1 MKLHAQEASVRR
13 NQKVVAF
20 HSNAAI
26 QDQKYEGEEL
36 NTIRRLSER
45 RMMLTRAA
53 ALLSMFGLILTAI
66 SSEVC
71 SYGYVPTETEM
82 LEGMEDPY
90 TSPSAGCGGE
100 YAYKLWLM
108 KIVISFSTV
117 LLSMVV
123 VVRYHVAYQEQEK
136 AIMHVARHSDPPDI
150 SALNRQHRRDRFRE
164 FLRNIL
170 LELLLT
176 VMPHPFP
183 GVKKTFRFW
192 PALQRGRF
200 WHVWRLMKATLFY

>member
-1 MKLHAQEASVRR
+1 MELHAQEASVRR
-13 NQKVVAF
+13 TQRVVAF

-26 QDQKYEGEEL
+26 QDQKYQGEEL

-100 YAYKLWLM
+100 FRSPSSAF
-108 KIVISFSTV
+108 IS
-117 LLSMVV
+117 
-123 VVRYHVAYQEQEK
+123 
-136 AIMHVARHSDPPDI
+136 
-150 SALNRQHRRDRFRE
+150 
-164 FLRNIL
+164 
-170 LELLLT
+170 
-176 VMPHPFP
+176 PHF
-183 GVKKTFRFW
+183 
-192 PALQRGRF
+192 A
-200 WHVWRLMKATLFY
+200 